1 MSDILMS
8 AQDLLDRLASD
19 APPKVLDASL
29 PNSPIAS
36 HVPEDDRKIPGSLEF
51 DIEQVFS
58 DRTAAFPH
66 TLPAVEALEAACQG
80 LGLAP
85 DDDIVIYDNRGI
97 YSSPRAYWLLTQA
110 GFRNVKLLDGG
121 LPYWLSLSLP
131 VQQGYS
137 TPTPLSARPAL
148 QANESVVSVDEVYA
162 NIAQQRF
169 KLVDARSAARFSGA
183 GPEPRPE
190 FPSGHIP
197 SSFNL
202 PFTEVLENGHFKG
215 REEISR
221 LMLSRE
227 LYPSDQLTFSCGS
240 GITAC
245 IVWVAAELAGYE
257 HLSLFDGSWTAWVMS
272 GRHSDTHDE
281 PR

>member
-1 MSDILMS
+1 MSDILIS
-8 AQDLLDRLASD
+8 AHDLLDRLNSD

-29 PNSPIAS
+29 PNSPIAA

-58 DRTAAFPH
+58 DREAAFPH
-66 TLPAVEALEAACQG
+66 TLPAKEALEAACQG

-85 DDDIVIYDNRGI
+85 DDEIVIYDNRGV
-97 YSSPRAYWLLTQA
+97 YSAPRAYWLLTQA
-110 GFRNVKLLDGG
+110 GFKNVKLLDGG
-121 LPYWLSLSLP
+121 LPHWLSQSLP

-137 TPTPLSARPAL
+137 ASTPLPVPPVL
-148 QANESVVSVDEVYA
+148 QANKSVVSVDEVHD
-162 NIAQQRF
+162 NIERQRF
-169 KLVDARSAARFSGA
+169 KVVDARSAARFSGQA
-183 GPEPRPE
+183 PEPRPE

-197 SSFNL
+197 ASFNL
-202 PFTEVLENGHFKG
+202 PFTEVLENGHFKS

-221 LMLSRE
+221 LMRSKE
-227 LYPSDQLTFSCGS
+227 LEPSDHLTFSCGS

-257 HLSLFDGSWTAWVMS
+257 HLALFDGSWTAWVMS
-272 GRHSDTHDE
+272 GRHES
-281 PR
+281 

>member
-1 MSDILMS
+1 MSDILIS
-8 AQDLLDRLASD
+8 AHDLLDRLNSD

-58 DRTAAFPH
+58 DRAAAFPH
-66 TLPAVEALEAACQG
+66 TLPAKEAFEEACQV

-85 DDDIVIYDNRGI
+85 DDEIVIYDNRGA

-110 GFRNVKLLDGG
+110 GFKNVKLLDGG
-121 LPYWLSLSLP
+121 LPHWLSLSLP
-131 VQQGYS
+131 VQHGYS
-137 TPTPLSARPAL
+137 VPALLPSRPAL
-148 QANESVVSVDEVYA
+148 QTNESVVSVREVYD
-162 NIAQQRF
+162 NITRQRF
-169 KLVDARSAARFSGA
+169 KLVDARSAERFSGA

-197 SSFNL
+197 ASFNL
-202 PFTEVLENGHFKG
+202 PFTEVLDNGHFKS
-215 REEISR
+215 REEISK
-221 LMLSRE
+221 LMLSKE
-227 LYPSDQLTFSCGS
+227 LYPSDHLTFSCGS

-272 GRHSDTHDE
+272 GRHES
-281 PR
+281 